1 MKRVACRYAIVRFMP
16 YIETAEFANVGIVLA
31 CPETGFFD
39 FRMELRRHGRITA
52 FFEELNPDIYKQS
65 ARNMLNELCRLRDLV
80 NNSPEEMV
88 VRAEVIRN
96 IFGALTHPREA
107 MIRFGEVRPLLASEP
122 KESLDDLFNHYVRR
136 TFVTP
141 PYVEQSMARRIQA
154 LLTEIP
160 LVAPFKREQIGDDQ
174 IHVNFP
180 FVQRVNDQVAKIIKP
195 LNLAQ
200 QDANQIYNH
209 GDAWLQKVRRLRK
222 RGLLPHDLLFPVA
235 APPRSDDKR
244 FQAYDEICLE
254 LSDAEVRCIP
264 EDDQSGLREFAM
276 R

>member
-1 MKRVACRYAIVRFMP
+1 MKRLACRYAIVRFMP
-16 YIETAEFANVGIVLA
+16 YLETGEFANVGIVLA

-39 FRMELRRHGRITA
+39 FRLELRRHGRITA
-52 FFEELNPDIYKQS
+52 FFEELNADIYRQS
-65 ARNMLNELCRLRDLV
+65 VRNLLGELQRLRDLV
-80 NNSPEEMV
+80 NDAPAEMV
-88 VRAEVIRN
+88 IRAEIVRN

-107 MIRFGEVRPLLASEP
+107 MIRFGEVRPILVSQP
-122 KESLDDLFNHYVRR
+122 KETLHELFDHYVRR

-141 PYVEQSMARRIQA
+141 TYVEQTMAKRIQA

-160 LVAPFKREQIGDDQ
+160 LAAPFKRAQVGDDQ

-180 FVQRVNDQVAKIIKP
+180 LVQRINDQVAKIIKP

-200 QDANQIYNH
+200 QDANQIYSH
-209 GDAWLQKVRRLRK
+209 GDTWLQKVRRLRK

-235 APPRSDDKR
+235 APPRSDENR
-244 FQAYDEICLE
+244 YQAYDEICVE
-254 LSDAEVRCIP
+254 LRDAEVCCIP
-264 EDDQSGLREFAM
+264 EDDQSGIRDFAM